1 VPLSE
6 HEQRILEQ
14 IERSFY
20 EHDPVLAHR
29 VGSDGPGRR
38 PGRSCKWGLLWF
50 VGGLALLLAS
60 FSTSLV
66 LGALGFLV
74 MLGASI
80 YVERHLRSVARAGW
94 AELSGSIR
102 GRSVPR
108 EPGVRLHFRD
118 RFRQE

>member
-20 EHDPVLAHR
+20 EHDPVLAGKVSHER
-29 VGSDGPGRR
+29 ADRRAGRR
-38 PGRSCKWGLLWF
+38 CRWGLLWF
-50 VGGLALLLAS
+50 AGGLALLLAT

-66 LGALGFLV
+66 LGALGFLI
-74 MLGASI
+74 MLGSSI
-80 YVERHLRSVARAGW
+80 YVERHVRLVARAGW

-102 GRSVPR
+102 GRSSAR